1 MYSYFGFILTALI
14 LQDQSLCLQYKLF
27 YHLKKTSEVEW
38 IFLKRRGA
46 STPPWSQELSSS
58 SVEHLSSSPSPPNTH
73 YDSAFPQELISA
85 WQTSA

>member
-1 MYSYFGFILTALI
+1 MYSYFGFVLAALI

-46 STPPWSQELSSS
+46 SVPP
-58 SVEHLSSSPSPPNTH
+58 
-73 YDSAFPQELISA
+73 
-85 WQTSA
+85 